1 LGMIAYLRG
10 TLLIRDDPY
19 IVIEAHG
26 VGYKVFLPSSV
37 LSKLPEISN
46 EFQLFTYTHVRE
58 DILELYGFEKYKDL
72 KLFEMLI
79 SVSGVGPKTAI
90 GVFSIGSSAD
100 IKNAIVN
107 GDVAFFTSVPRLGK
121 KNAQKLIIELKNKF
135 GAGSADLV
143 LDDLAGEDSIEL
155 IAALK
160 VFGYSSQEAHRA
172 LQEVDSQGGSL
183 EEKVKRAL
191 KYLGR

>member
-1 LGMIAYLRG
+1 MIAYLRG
-10 TLLIRDDPY
+10 TLLVRDDPY
-19 IVIEAHG
+19 IVIDTQG
-26 VGYKVFLPSSV
+26 VGYKVFLSASF
-37 LSKLPEISN
+37 LAKLPAISE
-46 EFQLFTYTHVRE
+46 EFQLFTYTNVRE

-90 GVFSIGSSAD
+90 GVFSIGSSVD
-100 IKNAIVN
+100 IRNAIVN
-107 GDVAFFTSVPRLGK
+107 SDVAFFTSVPRLGK

-135 GAGSADLV
+135 GVSTTDLV
-143 LDDLAGEDSIEL
+143 LDDLQGEDSIEL
-155 IAALK
+155 VAALK

-172 LQEVDSQGGSL
+172 LQEVDSKGGTL

-191 KYLGR
+191 KYLGK